1 MSNPANKNLLDKKT
15 WKATREGY
23 GEALL
28 ELGNKNSNVVVLTA
42 DLTESTRS
50 QAFKNKYPERF
61 FQFGVAEQ
69 NMMSAAAGMSL
80 CGLIPFVSTY
90 GVFSAGRCW
99 DQLRVSVC
107 YSNCNVKIEGAH
119 AGLMVGPDGA
129 SHQALEDMALTRVLP
144 NLTVISPVDSLEA
157 KKATIAATNVKGPVY
172 LRLSREP
179 TPILTNETTPF
190 KIGKANIIKNG
201 KDAAVIATGSEVF
214 LSLIAANE
222 LENENISVCVINIHT
237 IKPLDEKLLIQ
248 TAKKTGAIVTAEEHQ
263 IYGGLGSTIAEVL
276 VQKFPVAV
284 EMIGIRDSFGES
296 GEPWELMKHFGLG
309 VKNIKKSIKKVL
321 KNKKL

>member
-1 MSNPANKNLLDKKT
+1 MDNPSNQNLLNKKT

-23 GEALL
+23 GGALL
-28 ELGNKNSNVVVLTA
+28 ELGNKNPNIVILTA

-80 CGLIPFVSTY
+80 CGLIPFVNTY
-90 GVFSAGRCW
+90 GVFSSGRCW

-129 SHQALEDMALTRVLP
+129 SHQALEDIALTSVLP
-144 NLTVISPVDSLEA
+144 NLTVISPVDSMEA
-157 KKATIAATNVKGPVY
+157 RKATIAAANIRGPVY

-179 TPILTNETTPF
+179 TPILTDESTPF
-190 KIGKANIIKNG
+190 NIGKANIIKNG
-201 KDAAVIATGSEVF
+201 KDVAVIATGSEVF

-222 LENENISVCVINIHT
+222 LENENISVCVINMHT
-237 IKPLDEKLLIQ
+237 IKPLDEKLLMQ

-263 IYGGLGSTIAEVL
+263 IHGGLGSAVAEVL
-276 VQKFPVAV
+276 AQNYPVPM
-284 EMIGIRDSFGES
+284 EMIGVRDSFGES
-296 GEPWELMKHFGLG
+296 GEPWELIEHFGLG
-309 VKNIKKSIKKVL
+309 VKSIKKAIKKVL

>member
-129 SHQALEDMALTRVLP
+129 SHQSLEDMALTRVLP

-237 IKPLDEKLLIQ
+237 IKPLDEKLIIK
-248 TAKKTGAIVTAEEHQ
+248 TAKKQ
-263 IYGGLGSTIAEVL
+263 
-276 VQKFPVAV
+276 VQL
-284 EMIGIRDSFGES
+284 S
-296 GEPWELMKHFGLG
+296 L
-309 VKNIKKSIKKVL
+309 L
-321 KNKKL
+321 KNTKFMVVLEVQ